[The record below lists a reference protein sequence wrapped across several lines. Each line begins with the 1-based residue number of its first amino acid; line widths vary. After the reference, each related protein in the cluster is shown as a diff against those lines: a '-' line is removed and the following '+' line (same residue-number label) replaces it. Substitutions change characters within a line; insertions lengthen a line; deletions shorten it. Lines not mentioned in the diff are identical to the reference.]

1 LFGGEK
7 TEKATPKK
15 RQDTRKKGQVA
26 KSQDLTG
33 AVVLLASFFSLLMF
47 GSSFKERLV
56 GLFKDIFLNRLT
68 MDLSINNVM
77 SLAVE
82 YGIDILLLLA
92 PVFLTVVVM
101 ALAANLMQVG
111 FMLTGESLKP
121 KFSKLDPIKGF
132 KNIFSVRSLVEFA
145 KSILKLVIIGFLVY
159 QTLRGAIADIGK
171 LSEVNIEKTFHFVAS
186 LTMTLGLKIGAAL
199 FVMAAL
205 DFLYQK
211 YEFEKSIRMSKQD
224 IKDEYKKMEGDPL
237 IKGKIRERQ
246 RRMAMQRMM
255 QEVPKADVVITNQT
269 HFAIAKENGVITM
282 ENKPLARALF
292 QRSEIGDSIPADL
305 FQAVAEVLAYEAL
318 QFSIFPSLLL
328 ITTLF
333 RLALNISTTKL
344 ILSEGFAG
352 DVVKT
357 FGSWIARGEIAVG
370 FIVFLI
376 LVVVQF
382 IVITKGSERVAEV
395 AARFTLDA
403 MPGKQMSIDADLNA
417 GMINEQ
423 QARERR
429 RKVEREADFY
439 GAMDGA
445 SKFVKGD
452 AIASI
457 IILLIN
463 LVGGFIIGIA
473 MRGLSFQDAMSTYSV
488 LTIGDGL
495 VSQIPALLIS
505 TASGLIVT
513 RSSSEGNLAND
524 LTKQLLSYP
533 KLLYI
538 VAATIALLG
547 LFTPIHLITTLPLA
561 GLLAFAAY
569 RMQRNM
575 DKKQIEVEQLEE
587 EQQIEEVRSPESVIN
602 LLQVDPI
609 EFEFGYG
616 LIPLADTQQGGD
628 LLDRIIMIRRQ
639 CALELGLV
647 VPVIRIRDN
656 IQLKPNEYVIKIKGN
671 TVGSGEL
678 LLNHYLAMSPG
689 YDDESITGI
698 ETLEP
703 AFGLPALWID
713 EATKDRAELSGYTV
727 VDPPSVV
734 ATHLTELI
742 KKHAHELLGRQ
753 ETKTLVDNLRENYP
767 VLVDE
772 LIPSVLSIGD

>member
-1 LFGGEK
+1 MK
-7 TEKATPKK
+7 T
-15 RQDTRKKGQVA
+15 
-26 KSQDLTG
+26 
-33 AVVLLASFFSLLMF
+33 
-47 GSSFKERLV
+47 
-56 GLFKDIFLNRLT
+56 KDIAVLAGIIGIVLMMILPIPT
-68 MDLSINNVM
+68 WLLDMLLVINI
-77 SLAVE
+77 SLALM
-82 YGIDILLLLA
+82 ILLVA
-92 PVFLTVVVM
+92 M
-101 ALAANLMQVG
+101 N
-111 FMLTGESLKP
+111 
-121 KFSKLDPIKGF
+121 SK
-132 KNIFSVRSLVEFA
+132 
-145 KSILKLVIIGFLVY
+145 
-159 QTLRGAIADIGK
+159 
-171 LSEVNIEKTFHFVAS
+171 
-186 LTMTLGLKIGAAL
+186 
-199 FVMAAL
+199 
-205 DFLYQK
+205 
-211 YEFEKSIRMSKQD
+211 
-224 IKDEYKKMEGDPL
+224 
-237 IKGKIRERQ
+237 
-246 RRMAMQRMM
+246 
-255 QEVPKADVVITNQT
+255 
-269 HFAIAKENGVITM
+269 
-282 ENKPLARALF
+282 
-292 QRSEIGDSIPADL
+292 
-305 FQAVAEVLAYEAL
+305 EAL
-318 QFSIFPSLLL
+318 QFSIFPALLL

-344 ILSEGFAG
+344 ILGEGDAG
-352 DVVKT
+352 SVVAT
-357 FGSWIARGEIAVG
+357 FGSWIAGGQIAIG

-417 GMINEQ
+417 GLINEQ

-429 RKVEREADFY
+429 SKIEREADFY

-463 LVGGFIIGIA
+463 LIGGFIIG
-473 MRGLSFQDAMSTYSV
+473 MTVHGLAFADALSTYSV

-505 TASGLIVT
+505 TAAGLIVT
-513 RSSSEGNLAND
+513 RASSEGNLAD
-524 LTKQLLSYP
+524 DITGQLFTYP
-533 KLLYI
+533 TLLYI
-538 VAATIALLG
+538 VAFVIAMLG
-547 LFTPIHLITTLPLA
+547 FFTPIHVITTLPLA
-561 GLLAFAAY
+561 GLLAFSGW
-569 RMQRNM
+569 RMQNNLNQ
-575 DKKQIEVEQLEE
+575 KQVAEEQMEE

-616 LIPLADTQQGGD
+616 LIPLADNQQGGD

-656 IQLKPNEYVIKIKGN
+656 IQLRPNEYVIKIKGN
-671 TVGSGEL
+671 VVGGGEL

-689 YDDESITGI
+689 YDEESVTGI
-698 ETLEP
+698 ETTEP

-713 EATKDRAELSGYTV
+713 EVTKDRAELAGYTV

-753 ETKTLVDNLRENYP
+753 ETKALVDNLRENYAA
-767 VLVDE
+767 LVDE
-772 LIPSVLSIGD
+772 LIPSVLSIGDIQKVLAKLLREKVSIRDMVTIFETLADYGTYTKDPDVLTEYVRQSLSRQITQQFSQKGETLRVITVGPGLEKKIAESVQQSDQGSYLALDPASTQSVYQKLTEQVNRLIQSGQQPVVLTSPTIRMYLRQVIERTMQDIPVLSYSELEPNVEIQSVGVVNL

>member
-1 LFGGEK
+1 MIVPIP
-7 TEKATPKK
+7 TW
-15 RQDTRKKGQVA
+15 
-26 KSQDLTG
+26 
-33 AVVLLASFFSLLMF
+33 LL
-47 GSSFKERLV
+47 
-56 GLFKDIFLNRLT
+56 
-68 MDLSINNVM
+68 
-77 SLAVE
+77 
-82 YGIDILLLLA
+82 DILLIINISLALIILL
-92 PVFLTVVVM
+92 VSMNT
-101 ALAANLMQVG
+101 
-111 FMLTGESLKP
+111 K
-121 KFSKLDPIKGF
+121 
-132 KNIFSVRSLVEFA
+132 
-145 KSILKLVIIGFLVY
+145 
-159 QTLRGAIADIGK
+159 
-171 LSEVNIEKTFHFVAS
+171 
-186 LTMTLGLKIGAAL
+186 
-199 FVMAAL
+199 
-205 DFLYQK
+205 
-211 YEFEKSIRMSKQD
+211 
-224 IKDEYKKMEGDPL
+224 
-237 IKGKIRERQ
+237 
-246 RRMAMQRMM
+246 
-255 QEVPKADVVITNQT
+255 
-269 HFAIAKENGVITM
+269 
-282 ENKPLARALF
+282 
-292 QRSEIGDSIPADL
+292 
-305 FQAVAEVLAYEAL
+305 EAL
-318 QFSIFPSLLL
+318 QFSIFPAMLL

-333 RLALNISTTKL
+333 RLALNVSTTKL
-344 ILSEGFAG
+344 ILGQAKAG
-352 DVVKT
+352 HVVAT
-357 FGSWIARGEIAVG
+357 FGSWVSHGEPVVG
-370 FIVFLI
+370 FVVFLI

-417 GMINEQ
+417 GLINEQ

-429 RKVEREADFY
+429 TKIEREADFY

-463 LVGGFIIGIA
+463 LIGGFIIGMTIHGMPFA
-473 MRGLSFQDAMSTYSV
+473 EALSTYSL

-505 TASGLIVT
+505 TAAGLIVT
-513 RSSSEGNLAND
+513 RASSEGNLAD
-524 LTKQLLSYP
+524 DITGQLFTYP

-538 VAATIALLG
+538 VAGTIGLLG
-547 LFTPIHLITTLPLA
+547 TFTPIGIWTTYPFA
-561 GLLAFAAY
+561 GLMIFAALK
-569 RMQRNM
+569 MQKNM
-575 DKKQIEVEQLEE
+575 DRRQIEQEQQEE

-616 LIPLADTQQGGD
+616 LIPLADTGQGGD

-671 TVGSGEL
+671 VVGGGEL

-689 YDDESITGI
+689 MDDDTITGI
-698 ETLEP
+698 ETREP

-713 EATKDRAELSGYTV
+713 ETTKDRAELSGYTV

-753 ETKTLVDNLRENYP
+753 ETKALVDNLKENYA

-772 LIPSVLSIGD
+772 LIPSVLSIGDVQKVLAKLLKEKISIRDMVTIFETLADYGTYTKDPEVLTEYVRQALSRQITQQFTQPGETMRVITVGPTLEKKIAESVQQTEQGSYLALDPASTQTVFQKLTEQINRLVQTGHQPILLTSPTIRMYLRQVIERSMQDIPVLSYSELEPNVEIQSVGVVNL

>member
-1 LFGGEK
+1 M
-7 TEKATPKK
+7 KK
-15 RQDTRKKGQVA
+15 
-26 KSQDLTG
+26 
-33 AVVLLASFFSLLMF
+33 
-47 GSSFKERLV
+47 
-56 GLFKDIFLNRLT
+56 FKDIFILVGV
-68 MDLSINNVM
+68 I
-77 SLAVE
+77 
-82 YGIDILLLLA
+82 GIVLIMIVPIPTLLLDILLIINISIALMILL
-92 PVFLTVVVM
+92 
-101 ALAANLMQVG
+101 
-111 FMLTGESLKP
+111 
-121 KFSKLDPIKGF
+121 
-132 KNIFSVRSLVEFA
+132 
-145 KSILKLVIIGFLVY
+145 
-159 QTLRGAIADIGK
+159 
-171 LSEVNIEKTFHFVAS
+171 VAMN
-186 LTMTLGLKIGAAL
+186 TK
-199 FVMAAL
+199 
-205 DFLYQK
+205 
-211 YEFEKSIRMSKQD
+211 
-224 IKDEYKKMEGDPL
+224 
-237 IKGKIRERQ
+237 
-246 RRMAMQRMM
+246 
-255 QEVPKADVVITNQT
+255 
-269 HFAIAKENGVITM
+269 
-282 ENKPLARALF
+282 
-292 QRSEIGDSIPADL
+292 
-305 FQAVAEVLAYEAL
+305 EAL
-318 QFSIFPSLLL
+318 QFSIFPAMLL

-333 RLALNISTTKL
+333 RLALNVSTTKL
-344 ILSEGFAG
+344 ILGQAEAG
-352 DVVKT
+352 HVVAT
-357 FGSWIARGEIAVG
+357 FGSWISSGQPVVG
-370 FIVFLI
+370 FVVFLI

-417 GMINEQ
+417 GLINEQ

-429 RKVEREADFY
+429 SKIEREADFY

-463 LVGGFIIGIA
+463 LIGGFIIGMTIHG
-473 MRGLSFQDAMSTYSV
+473 MSFGEALSTYSI

-505 TASGLIVT
+505 TAAGLIVT
-513 RSSSEGNLAND
+513 RASSEGNLAD
-524 LTKQLLSYP
+524 DITGQLFTYP

-538 VAATIALLG
+538 VAGTVALLG
-547 LFTPIHLITTLPLA
+547 LFTPIGPWTTIPFA
-561 GLLAFAAY
+561 GLMIYAAR
-569 RMQRNM
+569 RMQKNL
-575 DKKQIEVEQLEE
+575 DKRQIEQEIQEE

-616 LIPLADTQQGGD
+616 LIPLADTGQGGD

-639 CALELGLV
+639 CALEMGLV

-671 TVGSGEL
+671 VVGGGEL

-689 YDDESITGI
+689 MDDDSITGI
-698 ETLEP
+698 ETQEP

-713 EATKDRAELSGYTV
+713 ESTKDRAELSGYTV

-753 ETKTLVDNLRENYP
+753 ETKALVDNLRENYA

-772 LIPSVLSIGD
+772 LIPSLLSIGDVQKVLAKLLREKISIRDMVTIFETLADYGTYTKDPEVLTEYVRQALSRQITQQYTQQGETMRVITVGPTLEKKIAESVQQTDQGSYLALDPMSTQTLFQKLSEQINRLLQTGQQPIVLTSPTIRMYLRQVIERSMQDIPVLSYSELEPNVEIQSVGVVNL

>member
-1 LFGGEK
+1 MKMKEI
-7 TEKATPKK
+7 T
-15 RQDTRKKGQVA
+15 
-26 KSQDLTG
+26 
-33 AVVLLASFFSLLMF
+33 VLLGVIGIVLMMILPIPTWLL
-47 GSSFKERLV
+47 
-56 GLFKDIFLNRLT
+56 
-68 MDLSINNVM
+68 
-77 SLAVE
+77 
-82 YGIDILLLLA
+82 DILLVINISLALLI
-92 PVFLTVVVM
+92 L
-101 ALAANLMQVG
+101 
-111 FMLTGESLKP
+111 
-121 KFSKLDPIKGF
+121 
-132 KNIFSVRSLVEFA
+132 LV
-145 KSILKLVIIGFLVY
+145 
-159 QTLRGAIADIGK
+159 
-171 LSEVNIEKTFHFVAS
+171 
-186 LTMTLGLKIGAAL
+186 
-199 FVMAAL
+199 
-205 DFLYQK
+205 
-211 YEFEKSIRMSKQD
+211 
-224 IKDEYKKMEGDPL
+224 
-237 IKGKIRERQ
+237 
-246 RRMAMQRMM
+246 AMNT
-255 QEVPKADVVITNQT
+255 K
-269 HFAIAKENGVITM
+269 
-282 ENKPLARALF
+282 
-292 QRSEIGDSIPADL
+292 
-305 FQAVAEVLAYEAL
+305 EAL

-352 DVVKT
+352 TVVST
-357 FGSWIARGEIAVG
+357 FGSWIANGQIAVG

-417 GMINEQ
+417 GLINEQ

-429 RKVEREADFY
+429 RKVEREADYY

-445 SKFVKGD
+445 TKFVKGD

-457 IILLIN
+457 IILIIN
-463 LVGGFIIGIA
+463 LIGGFIIGMSIHG
-473 MRGLSFQDAMSTYSV
+473 MSFTDALSTYSV

-513 RSSSEGNLAND
+513 RSSSEGNLASD
-524 LTKQLLSYP
+524 LTEQLMSYP

-538 VAATIALLG
+538 VGGTIALLG
-547 LFTPIHLITTLPLA
+547 FFTPIHIITTMPLA
-561 GLLAFAAY
+561 FILLYTAY
-569 RMQRNM
+569 KMQKNM
-575 DKKQIEVEQLEE
+575 ERKQIEVEQQEE

-616 LIPLADTQQGGD
+616 LIPLADVQQGGD

-671 TVGSGEL
+671 NVGGGEL

-689 YDDESITGI
+689 YDDESVSGI

-713 EATKDRAELSGYTV
+713 EATKERAELSGYTV

-742 KKHAHELLGRQ
+742 KKHAHELIGRQ
-753 ETKTLVDNLRENYP
+753 ETKTLVDNLRESYP

-772 LIPSVLSIGD
+772 LIPSVLAIGDVQKVLAKLLREKISIRDLVTIFETLADYGQYTKDPDVLTEYVRQALSRQITQQFSQEGETLKVITVGPTLEKKIAESVQQSDQGSYLAMDPMSTQTVFQKLSEQVNRLLQSGQQPILLTSPTIRMYLRQVIERTMQDIPVLSYSELEPNVEIQSVGVVNL

>member
-1 LFGGEK
+1 MK
-7 TEKATPKK
+7 I
-15 RQDTRKKGQVA
+15 
-26 KSQDLTG
+26 
-33 AVVLLASFFSLLMF
+33 
-47 GSSFKERLV
+47 
-56 GLFKDIFLNRLT
+56 KDIAVLAGIIGIVLMMILPIPT
-68 MDLSINNVM
+68 WLLDLLLVVNISIALM
-77 SLAVE
+77 
-82 YGIDILLLLA
+82 ILLVA
-92 PVFLTVVVM
+92 M
-101 ALAANLMQVG
+101 N
-111 FMLTGESLKP
+111 
-121 KFSKLDPIKGF
+121 SK
-132 KNIFSVRSLVEFA
+132 
-145 KSILKLVIIGFLVY
+145 
-159 QTLRGAIADIGK
+159 
-171 LSEVNIEKTFHFVAS
+171 
-186 LTMTLGLKIGAAL
+186 
-199 FVMAAL
+199 
-205 DFLYQK
+205 
-211 YEFEKSIRMSKQD
+211 
-224 IKDEYKKMEGDPL
+224 
-237 IKGKIRERQ
+237 
-246 RRMAMQRMM
+246 
-255 QEVPKADVVITNQT
+255 
-269 HFAIAKENGVITM
+269 
-282 ENKPLARALF
+282 
-292 QRSEIGDSIPADL
+292 
-305 FQAVAEVLAYEAL
+305 EAL
-318 QFSIFPSLLL
+318 QFSIFPALLL

-344 ILSEGFAG
+344 ILGEGDAG
-352 DVVKT
+352 AVVAT
-357 FGSWIARGEIAVG
+357 FGSWIAGGQIAIG

-417 GMINEQ
+417 GLINEQ

-429 RKVEREADFY
+429 SKIEREADFY

-463 LVGGFIIGIA
+463 LIGGFIIGMTVHGMA
-473 MRGLSFQDAMSTYSV
+473 FADAMATYSV

-505 TASGLIVT
+505 TAAGLIVT
-513 RSSSEGNLAND
+513 RASSEGNLAD
-524 LTKQLLSYP
+524 DITGQLFTYP
-533 KLLYI
+533 ILIYI
-538 VAATIALLG
+538 VAFVIAMLG
-547 LFTPIHLITTLPLA
+547 FFTPIHVITTLPLA
-561 GLLAFAAY
+561 GVLAYAAW
-569 RMQRNM
+569 RMQNNLNL
-575 DKKQIEVEQLEE
+575 KQVAEEQLEE

-616 LIPLADTQQGGD
+616 LIPLADNQQGGD

-656 IQLKPNEYVIKIKGN
+656 IQLRPNEYVIKIKGN
-671 TVGSGEL
+671 VVGGGEL

-689 YDDESITGI
+689 YDEESVTGI
-698 ETLEP
+698 ETTEP

-713 EATKDRAELSGYTV
+713 EVTKDIAELAGYTV

-753 ETKTLVDNLRENYP
+753 ETKALVDNLRENYSA
-767 VLVDE
+767 LVDE
-772 LIPSVLSIGD
+772 LIPSLLSIGDVQKVLAKLLREKISIRDMVTIFETLADYGTYTKDPDVLTEYVRQSLSRQITQQFSQKGETLRVITVGPGLEKKIAESVQQSDQGSYLALDPVSTQSVYQKLSEQVNRLIQSGQQPVVLTSPTIRMYLRQVIERTMQDIPVLSYSELEPNVEIQSIGVVNL

>member
-1 LFGGEK
+1 MK
-7 TEKATPKK
+7 I
-15 RQDTRKKGQVA
+15 
-26 KSQDLTG
+26 
-33 AVVLLASFFSLLMF
+33 
-47 GSSFKERLV
+47 
-56 GLFKDIFLNRLT
+56 KDIAVLAGIIGIVLMMILPIPT
-68 MDLSINNVM
+68 WLLDLLLVVNISIALM
-77 SLAVE
+77 
-82 YGIDILLLLA
+82 ILLVA
-92 PVFLTVVVM
+92 M
-101 ALAANLMQVG
+101 N
-111 FMLTGESLKP
+111 
-121 KFSKLDPIKGF
+121 SK
-132 KNIFSVRSLVEFA
+132 
-145 KSILKLVIIGFLVY
+145 
-159 QTLRGAIADIGK
+159 
-171 LSEVNIEKTFHFVAS
+171 
-186 LTMTLGLKIGAAL
+186 
-199 FVMAAL
+199 
-205 DFLYQK
+205 
-211 YEFEKSIRMSKQD
+211 
-224 IKDEYKKMEGDPL
+224 
-237 IKGKIRERQ
+237 
-246 RRMAMQRMM
+246 
-255 QEVPKADVVITNQT
+255 
-269 HFAIAKENGVITM
+269 
-282 ENKPLARALF
+282 
-292 QRSEIGDSIPADL
+292 
-305 FQAVAEVLAYEAL
+305 EAL
-318 QFSIFPSLLL
+318 QFSIFPALLL

-344 ILSEGFAG
+344 ILGEGDAG
-352 DVVKT
+352 AVVAT
-357 FGSWIARGEIAVG
+357 FGSWIAGGQIAIG

-417 GMINEQ
+417 GLINEQ

-429 RKVEREADFY
+429 SKIEREADFY

-463 LVGGFIIGIA
+463 LIGGFIIGMTVHGMA
-473 MRGLSFQDAMSTYSV
+473 FADAMSTYSV

-505 TASGLIVT
+505 TAAGLIVT
-513 RSSSEGNLAND
+513 RASSEGNLAD
-524 LTKQLLSYP
+524 DITGQLFTYP
-533 KLLYI
+533 ILIYI
-538 VAATIALLG
+538 VAFVIAMLG
-547 LFTPIHLITTLPLA
+547 FFTPIHVITTLPLA
-561 GLLAFAAY
+561 GVLAYAAW
-569 RMQRNM
+569 RMQNNLNM
-575 DKKQIEVEQLEE
+575 KQVAEEQLEE

-616 LIPLADTQQGGD
+616 LIPLADNQQGGD

-656 IQLKPNEYVIKIKGN
+656 IQLRPNEYVIKIKGN
-671 TVGSGEL
+671 VVGGGEL

-689 YDDESITGI
+689 YDEESVTGI
-698 ETLEP
+698 ETTEP

-713 EATKDRAELSGYTV
+713 EVTKDRAELAGYTV

-753 ETKTLVDNLRENYP
+753 ETKALVDNLRENYSA
-767 VLVDE
+767 LVDE
-772 LIPSVLSIGD
+772 LIPSLLSIGDVQKVLAKLLREKISIRDMVTIFETLADYGTYTKDPDVLTEYVRQSLSRQITQQFSQKGETLRVITVGPGLEKKIAESVQQSDQGSYLALDPVSTQSVYQKLSEQVNRLIQSGQQPVVLTSPTIRMYLRQVIERTMQDIPVLSYSELEPNVEIQSIGVVNL

>member
-1 LFGGEK
+1 M
-7 TEKATPKK
+7 KAK
-15 RQDTRKKGQVA
+15 
-26 KSQDLTG
+26 DLT
-33 AVVLLASFFSLLMF
+33 VLI
-47 GSSFKERLV
+47 G
-56 GLFKDIFLNRLT
+56 
-68 MDLSINNVM
+68 
-77 SLAVE
+77 
-82 YGIDILLLLA
+82 
-92 PVFLTVVVM
+92 
-101 ALAANLMQVG
+101 
-111 FMLTGESLKP
+111 
-121 KFSKLDPIKGF
+121 
-132 KNIFSVRSLVEFA
+132 
-145 KSILKLVIIGFLVY
+145 IIGIVLMMI
-159 QTLRGAIADIGK
+159 LPIP
-171 LSEVNIEKTFHFVAS
+171 S
-186 LTMTLGLKIGAAL
+186 GL
-199 FVMAAL
+199 L
-205 DFLYQK
+205 DFLLIVNI
-211 YEFEKSIRMSKQD
+211 SIALT
-224 IKDEYKKMEGDPL
+224 IIL
-237 IKGKIRERQ
+237 V
-246 RRMAMQRMM
+246 AMN
-255 QEVPKADVVITNQT
+255 T
-269 HFAIAKENGVITM
+269 KE
-282 ENKPLARALF
+282 P
-292 QRSEIGDSIPADL
+292 
-305 FQAVAEVLAYEAL
+305 L

-344 ILSEGFAG
+344 ILAEGNAG
-352 DVVKT
+352 SVVAT
-357 FGSWIARGEIAVG
+357 FGGWIARGQIAIG

-395 AARFTLDA
+395 GARFTLDA

-417 GMINEQ
+417 GMINEE

-429 RKVEREADFY
+429 QNVEREADFY

-463 LVGGFIIGIA
+463 LIGGFIIGVA
-473 MRGLSFQDAMSTYSV
+473 VHGKPFQEALSTYSV

-505 TASGLIVT
+505 TAAGLIVT
-513 RSSSEGNLAND
+513 RASSDGNLAED
-524 LTKQLLSYP
+524 LTGQLLSYP

-538 VAATIALLG
+538 VAITVAFLG
-547 LFTPIHLITTLPLA
+547 LFTPIHAITTLPLA
-561 GLLAFAAY
+561 GLMAFAAY
-569 RMQRNM
+569 RMTQNLSR
-575 DKKQIEVEQLEE
+575 KAIAEEQLVEE
-587 EQQIEEVRSPESVIN
+587 KQIEEVRSPESVIS
-602 LLQVDPI
+602 LLSVDPI

-639 CALELGLV
+639 CALEMGLV

-671 TVGSGEL
+671 QVGGGEL

-698 ETLEP
+698 ETVEP
-703 AFGLPALWID
+703 SFGLPALWID
-713 EATKDRAELSGYTV
+713 ESVKERAELAGYTV

-742 KKHAHELLGRQ
+742 KRHGHELIGRQ
-753 ETKTLVDNLRENYP
+753 ETKTLVDNIRENYP

-772 LIPSVLSIGD
+772 LIPSVLTIGDLQKVLAKLLREKISIRDLVTIFETLADYGTYTKDPDVLTEYVRQALSRQITQQFSQSGETLKVITVGPSLEKKIAESVQQSEHGSYLALDPVSTQTVYQRLMEQINRLLQSGQQPIVLTSPTIRMYLRQVIERTMQDIPVLSYSELEPNIEIQSVGVVNL

>member
-1 LFGGEK
+1 MMIL
-7 TEKATPKK
+7 PIPVWLL
-15 RQDTRKKGQVA
+15 D
-26 KSQDLTG
+26 
-33 AVVLLASFFSLLMF
+33 VLL
-47 GSSFKERLV
+47 
-56 GLFKDIFLNRLT
+56 I
-68 MDLSINNVM
+68 
-77 SLAVE
+77 
-82 YGIDILLLLA
+82 
-92 PVFLTVVVM
+92 
-101 ALAANLMQVG
+101 
-111 FMLTGESLKP
+111 
-121 KFSKLDPIKGF
+121 
-132 KNIFSVRSLVEFA
+132 
-145 KSILKLVIIGFLVY
+145 
-159 QTLRGAIADIGK
+159 
-171 LSEVNIEKTFHFVAS
+171 VNISIALTIILVAMN
-186 LTMTLGLKIGAAL
+186 T
-199 FVMAAL
+199 
-205 DFLYQK
+205 
-211 YEFEKSIRMSKQD
+211 
-224 IKDEYKKMEGDPL
+224 KDP
-237 IKGKIRERQ
+237 
-246 RRMAMQRMM
+246 
-255 QEVPKADVVITNQT
+255 
-269 HFAIAKENGVITM
+269 
-282 ENKPLARALF
+282 
-292 QRSEIGDSIPADL
+292 
-305 FQAVAEVLAYEAL
+305 L

-344 ILSEGFAG
+344 ILGDGHAG
-352 DVVKT
+352 EVVAT
-357 FGSWIARGEIAVG
+357 FGSWIAGGQIAIG

-395 AARFTLDA
+395 GARFTLDA

-429 RKVEREADFY
+429 RNVEREADFF

-463 LVGGFIIGIA
+463 LIGGFIIGMTIHG
-473 MRGLSFQDAMSTYSV
+473 MSFQDALSTYSI

-513 RSSSEGNLAND
+513 RAASEGNLAED
-524 LTKQLLSYP
+524 LTGQLLSYP

-538 VAATIALLG
+538 VAVTIAFLG
-547 LFTPIHLITTLPLA
+547 FFTPITVMSTLPLA
-561 GLLAFAAY
+561 GLMAYAAY
-569 RMQRNM
+569 SMGQKASRQ
-575 DKKQIEVEQLEE
+575 QIADEQLVEE
-587 EQQIEEVRSPESVIN
+587 KQIEEVRSPESVIN
-602 LLQVDPI
+602 LLTVDPI

-616 LIPLADTQQGGD
+616 LIPLADTGQGGD

-639 CALELGLV
+639 CALEMGLV

-671 TVGSGEL
+671 NVGGGEL

-689 YDDESITGI
+689 YDDESISGI
-698 ETLEP
+698 ETIEP
-703 AFGLPALWID
+703 SFGLPALWID
-713 EATKDRAELSGYTV
+713 ESVKERAELSGYTV

-742 KKHAHELLGRQ
+742 KRHGHELLGRQ
-753 ETKTLVDNLRENYP
+753 ETKQLVDNLRENYP

-772 LIPSVLSIGD
+772 LIPSILAVGDIQKVLGKLLREKISIRDLVTIFETLADYGTYTKDPDILTEYVRQSLSRQITQQFSQSGETLRVITVGPTLEKKITESVQQTEQGSYLALDPVSTQTVYQRLTEQINRLLQSGQQPIVLTSPTIRMYLRQVIERTMQDIPVLSYSELEPNIEIQSVGVVNL

>member
-1 LFGGEK
+1 MIVPIP
-7 TEKATPKK
+7 T
-15 RQDTRKKGQVA
+15 
-26 KSQDLTG
+26 
-33 AVVLLASFFSLLMF
+33 LLL
-47 GSSFKERLV
+47 
-56 GLFKDIFLNRLT
+56 
-68 MDLSINNVM
+68 
-77 SLAVE
+77 
-82 YGIDILLLLA
+82 DILL
-92 PVFLTVVVM
+92 
-101 ALAANLMQVG
+101 
-111 FMLTGESLKP
+111 
-121 KFSKLDPIKGF
+121 I
-132 KNIFSVRSLVEFA
+132 
-145 KSILKLVIIGFLVY
+145 
-159 QTLRGAIADIGK
+159 
-171 LSEVNIEKTFHFVAS
+171 VNISLALIILLVAMN
-186 LTMTLGLKIGAAL
+186 TK
-199 FVMAAL
+199 
-205 DFLYQK
+205 
-211 YEFEKSIRMSKQD
+211 
-224 IKDEYKKMEGDPL
+224 
-237 IKGKIRERQ
+237 
-246 RRMAMQRMM
+246 
-255 QEVPKADVVITNQT
+255 
-269 HFAIAKENGVITM
+269 
-282 ENKPLARALF
+282 
-292 QRSEIGDSIPADL
+292 
-305 FQAVAEVLAYEAL
+305 EAL
-318 QFSIFPSLLL
+318 QFSIFPAMLL

-344 ILSEGFAG
+344 ILGQAKAG
-352 DVVKT
+352 DVVAT
-357 FGSWIARGEIAVG
+357 FGSWISQGQPVVG
-370 FIVFLI
+370 FVVFLI

-417 GMINEQ
+417 GLINEQ

-429 RKVEREADFY
+429 SKIEREADFY

-457 IILLIN
+457 VILLIN
-463 LVGGFIIGIA
+463 LIGGFIIGMSIHGMPFGEA
-473 MRGLSFQDAMSTYSV
+473 LSTYSI

-505 TASGLIVT
+505 TAAGLIVT
-513 RSSSEGNLAND
+513 RASSEGNLAED
-524 LTKQLLSYP
+524 ITGQLFHYP

-538 VAATIALLG
+538 VAGTIAMLG
-547 LFTPIHLITTLPLA
+547 LFTPIGIWTTFPFA
-561 GLLAFAAY
+561 GLMIFAAI
-569 RMQRNM
+569 RMQKNM
-575 DKKQIEVEQLEE
+575 NRKQIEQEQQEE

-616 LIPLADTQQGGD
+616 LIPLADTSQGGD

-639 CALELGLV
+639 CALEMGLV

-671 TVGSGEL
+671 VVGGGEL

-689 YDDESITGI
+689 MDDESITGI
-698 ETLEP
+698 ETREP

-713 EATKDRAELSGYTV
+713 ETIKDRAELSGYTV

-753 ETKTLVDNLRENYP
+753 ETKALVDNLKEHYA

-772 LIPSVLSIGD
+772 LIPSILTIGDVQKVLAKLLREKISIRDMVTIFETLADYGTYTKDPDVLTEYVRQACRARLRSSSARPAKRCGSLR

>member
-1 LFGGEK
+1 MKLKEI
-7 TEKATPKK
+7 TI
-15 RQDTRKKGQVA
+15 
-26 KSQDLTG
+26 LTG
-33 AVVLLASFFSLLMF
+33 VIGIVMMMILPIPSWLLDVLL
-47 GSSFKERLV
+47 V
-56 GLFKDIFLNRLT
+56 
-68 MDLSINNVM
+68 INI
-77 SLAVE
+77 SLAL
-82 YGIDILLLLA
+82 IILL
-92 PVFLTVVVM
+92 
-101 ALAANLMQVG
+101 
-111 FMLTGESLKP
+111 
-121 KFSKLDPIKGF
+121 
-132 KNIFSVRSLVEFA
+132 
-145 KSILKLVIIGFLVY
+145 
-159 QTLRGAIADIGK
+159 
-171 LSEVNIEKTFHFVAS
+171 VAMN
-186 LTMTLGLKIGAAL
+186 T
-199 FVMAAL
+199 
-205 DFLYQK
+205 Q
-211 YEFEKSIRMSKQD
+211 
-224 IKDEYKKMEGDPL
+224 
-237 IKGKIRERQ
+237 
-246 RRMAMQRMM
+246 
-255 QEVPKADVVITNQT
+255 
-269 HFAIAKENGVITM
+269 
-282 ENKPLARALF
+282 
-292 QRSEIGDSIPADL
+292 
-305 FQAVAEVLAYEAL
+305 EAL

-772 LIPSVLSIGD
+772 LIPSVLSIGDVQKVLGKLLREKISIRDLVSIFETLADYGQYTKDPDVLTEYVRQALSRQITQQFSREGETLKVITVGPTLEKKIADSVQQTDQGSYLAMDPVSTQTVYQKLSEQINRLLQSGQQPILLASPTIRMYLRQVIERTMQDIPVLSYSELEPNVEIQSVGVVNL